1 VPTYD
6 YQCAACGC
14 TFERRQRFDDEPVA
28 ACPKCAAKSRRL
40 FHSVPIFFKGSGFYS
55 TDSGRT
61 LRGNHSRNDGESS
74 EKPDVPSDVK
84 PQPKSESQGKSPA
97 EAKAASEGPD

>member
-1 VPTYD
+1 LPTYD

-28 ACPKCAAKSRRL
+28 ACPKCAAKSQRV

-55 TDSGRT
+55 TDNGRS
-61 LRGNHSRNDGESS
+61 LRNNGGRHDSESS
-74 EKPDVPSDVK
+74 ETPDLPSQTKPNASA
-84 PQPKSESQGKSPA
+84 ESQGKSTA
-97 EAKAASEGPD
+97 DTTTASEGTD